1 MIAIHHQKE
10 QRNDAFRFFAQKK
23 RYYLHLGCGTFHCEA
38 VAGAWMESSSTAVAA
53 TSSSTALGAV
63 QTNVPPGVRVKWFQ
77 RKETLSI
84 EVEVPG
90 IEDPEIFMTDEGL
103 VELKAKDPKHTV
115 TLQLLHRI
123 HTEQSRR
130 VT

>member
-1 MIAIHHQKE
+1 
-10 QRNDAFRFFAQKK
+10 
-23 RYYLHLGCGTFHCEA
+23 
-38 VAGAWMESSSTAVAA
+38 MESSSTAVAA